1 MITIIKKICKGIIIA
16 IGTLITLVALV
27 GGSVGIAYKKEVV
40 TEYTSLRDNT
50 LLPALDNLKKA
61 VNNGTVEQI
70 FTNTNNQLD
79 TIKDDL
85 NKIEQTYPTSKDDVD
100 KIITTI
106 NNIQSDVL
114 NDQNKQ
120 EIETLVSDVNNVS
133 SQLES
138 FLDNLTPQK
147 FTKTYDD
154 VTISLTA
161 VSATILGVII
171 LTSIVQLAL
180 YKKVEGV
187 RVRRTRVKSD
197 LVKHMDKILKKYPNL
212 KNDF

>member
-16 IGTLITLVALV
+16 IGSIVTVAALV

-40 TEYTSLRDNT
+40 TEYTSLRNNT

-171 LTSIVQLAL
+171 LASIVQLAL

-187 RVRRTRVKSD
+187 RVRRTKVKSD